1 MCLASPHRPKVS
13 RSEYQM
19 SCELRIDAYLVLR
32 GWFSQMK
39 KRWLPSAEIV
49 GLSSGNS
56 EFIFQP
62 RFSILMMVP
71 SLIIFSFWAIS
82 FSSVSFGGLTVVLT
96 VAAVVVAVVCERAGI
111 LAVRIIAAIKKGMTF
126 FMGLDLMVK

>member
-1 MCLASPHRPKVS
+1 
-13 RSEYQM
+13 
-19 SCELRIDAYLVLR
+19 
-32 GWFSQMK
+32 MK